1 MAPKPSSPNVT
12 YQLNKTEFLRT
23 GIIGSLANI
32 HKSGFPPLFE
42 PGPVFRRSDT
52 GVASLGLPLNHQD
65 GQSITQLLTAYD
77 GHLYAKAAVNGADVS
92 FNVGSDGEQRAGIS
106 RDEESGKSFAEQ
118 LGSTHSVLPGQQRLA
133 IDGRFKVKGN
143 LDVSNSS

>member
-1 MAPKPSSPNVT
+1 M
-12 YQLNKTEFLRT
+12 
-23 GIIGSLANI
+23 
-32 HKSGFPPLFE
+32 
-42 PGPVFRRSDT
+42 
-52 GVASLGLPLNHQD
+52 NHPD

-118 LGSTHSVLPGQQRLA
+118 LGSTHSVLSGQQRLA
-133 IDGRFKVKGN
+133 IDRRFKVKGN
-143 LDVSNSS
+143 LDVSNSSSTLTDHDNILNVSLLLPRVRALYEPRRYPHDGQ